1 MPPKTLT
8 LREQELTV
16 NPTPRVPICLVL
28 DTSGS
33 MSGEPI
39 IELNQGVN
47 LFFESIKAD
56 EIAQWA
62 ADICVVEFND
72 HARKVLDFDSVHKQI
87 MPNLS
92 ASGRTAMAQG
102 VNTALDLLEERK
114 NEFAKFGVDYYQP
127 WMVLMTDGEPTDST
141 FDVDRAAQ
149 RACELIENKKLTIF
163 PIGIGQDANMNQL
176 KKFSPIRP
184 PLRLKGLNFSDF
196 FEWLSASVQR
206 VSQSTPG
213 EKIELNFEGIKA
225 WGEL

>member
-1 MPPKTLT
+1 
-8 LREQELTV
+8 
-16 NPTPRVPICLVL
+16 
-28 DTSGS
+28 

-39 IELNQGVN
+39 IELNQGVK

-72 HARKVLDFDSVHKQI
+72 IARKVLDFDCVHKQTV
-87 MPNLS
+87 PNLS
-92 ASGRTAMAQG
+92 AFGYTAMAQG
-102 VNTALDLLEERK
+102 VNTALDLLEQRK
-114 NEFAKFGVDYYQP
+114 KEFEKFGVDYYQP

-141 FDVDRAAQ
+141 LDVDMAAK
-149 RACELIENKKLTIF
+149 RTCELIENKKLTIF
-163 PIGIGQDANMNQL
+163 PIGIGQDANMDQL
-176 KKFSPIRP
+176 KKFSPKRP

-213 EKIELNFEGIKA
+213 EKIELDFEGIKA